1 MGIVL
6 SEPYIDYYKPAIKPE
21 DYILRNEIIE
31 FTPQDKC
38 FIRVVKPVKET
49 SDVIQEESVYS
60 FEVNGLKY
68 DVPLCLKYI
77 AKQIEEAKVIL
88 DYEDDWDDEGAVA
101 TDVNTFTK
109 AIDFVVQYSVFI
121 YNSYKAILKEPY
133 IDILRDG
140 TISVH
145 WEASKNNQMLII
157 FKKDEGEIAYY
168 YAQQG
173 DRKIPLKSAIIPGEQ
188 VDETLALWMMKY
200 LC

>member
-157 FKKDEGEIAYY
+157 FKKDEGEIAHY

-200 LC
+200 LH